1 VAVYRIACPTHIHY
15 LKKENFILSYYSHPK
30 AHWASM
36 RKSMSPTNRRIQG
49 KAGEDLAARF
59 LESNGF
65 NILERN
71 YHFERGEIDLVAEEG
86 DELVF
91 IEVKAR
97 NSTLF
102 GAPEEAVT
110 EEKQEQVRT
119 VADGYLFEHDI
130 DNRPCR
136 FDVVAIE
143 FKNGKPEIRHIRDS
157 F

>member
-1 VAVYRIACPTHIHY
+1 
-15 LKKENFILSYYSHPK
+15 
-30 AHWASM
+30 
-36 RKSMSPTNRRIQG
+36 MSPINSRIQG
-49 KAGEDLAARF
+49 KIGEDLAARF
-59 LESNGF
+59 LERNGF
-65 NILERN
+65 KILERN
-71 YHFERGEIDLVAEEG
+71 YRFERGEIDLIAEEG
-86 DELVF
+86 SELVF

-97 NSTLF
+97 NSTVF

-119 VADGYLFEHDI
+119 VADGYLYEHDI

-143 FKNGKPEIRHIRDS
+143 FKNGKAEIRHIRDS

>member
-1 VAVYRIACPTHIHY
+1 
-15 LKKENFILSYYSHPK
+15 
-30 AHWASM
+30 
-36 RKSMSPTNRRIQG
+36 MSSINRRIQG

-59 LESNGF
+59 LERNGLK
-65 NILERN
+65 IIERN
-71 YHFERGEIDLVAEEG
+71 YRFERGEIDLIAEEG

-91 IEVKAR
+91 VEVKAR
-97 NSTLF
+97 RSTIF
-102 GAPEEAVT
+102 GAPEDAVT
-110 EEKQEQVRT
+110 ERKQEQVHT

-143 FKNGKPEIRHIRDS
+143 FINGKTEIRHIRDA